1 MRYHEP
7 LNPQSHDLITSSAH
21 SPKQSHA
28 RTVFCVGHG
37 VLDFGADWCGGARY
51 ANDGIYSALCLFL
64 GKKFASVL
72 CMAVGAP
79 YLWTDDC

>member
-21 SPKQSHA
+21 SPKQSYA
-28 RTVFCVGHG
+28 RTVFCVGLG
-37 VLDFGADWCGGARY
+37 VFDFGANWYRCARHADDGFYFIGG
-51 ANDGIYSALCLFL
+51 LFL
-64 GKKFASVL
+64 GKKLTAVL